1 MGFGLSRRAQS
12 VALTLPL
19 VAFLFAT
26 FVMPLGTM
34 LWRSINEPEVASAL
48 PETLALL
55 EDWDGSSLPAEKV
68 FETAAAELLDLHQAR
83 ALGSV
88 ATDVNRVAGGTRSA
102 VVRTARHLHLEDASP
117 ESWQAAMIAID
128 PAWRDPEIWGA
139 IRRAGERYTSR
150 HYLRAL
156 DLDQD
161 VHGTVVRQPEDR
173 AIYLELLG
181 RTLFSSAGITLVCV
195 LLGYPVAF
203 AIANGRRLWA
213 NIVLAMVLVP
223 FTMSLIARSV
233 AWLIL
238 LQKEGVVNDILVG
251 VGLLAD
257 VDRRSMVYNLGGTV
271 VTLVHTLLPFMVLP
285 LYAVMHTIPKDHL
298 RAATSLGG
306 NNWQVFRDIYFP
318 QSLPGVGAG
327 ALLVFILAIGQ
338 YVGPAVVGGRTG
350 QFFSNL
356 IAYHMQTSLNW
367 GLAAALNFV
376 LLGCVA
382 VVYLVYDRLFGVER
396 LRLDP

>member
-1 MGFGLSRRAQS
+1 MGLALSRRAQS

-19 VAFLFAT
+19 VAFLFVT
-26 FVMPLGTM
+26 FVLPLGTM
-34 LWRSINEPEVASAL
+34 LWRSISEPDVARAL

-55 EDWDGSSLPAEKV
+55 QDWDGDSLPAERV
-68 FETAAAELLDLHQAR
+68 FETAAAELLELHQAR
-83 ALGSV
+83 ALGGV
-88 ATDVNRVAGGTRSA
+88 ATDVNRVASGTRSA
-102 VVRTARHLHLEDASP
+102 VVRTARHLDGASP

-139 IRRAGERYTSR
+139 IRRAGERYTGR
-150 HYLRAL
+150 HYLHAL

-161 VHGTVVRQPEDR
+161 VHGAVVRLPEER
-173 AIYLELLG
+173 SIYVELLG
-181 RTLFSSAGITLVCV
+181 RTLFSSAGITLLCV

-203 AIANGRRLWA
+203 AIANGRRLWS

-238 LQKEGVVNDILVG
+238 LQKEGVINDLLVG
-251 VGLLAD
+251 VGILDDLE
-257 VDRRSMVYNLGGTV
+257 RRSMVYNLGGTV

-285 LYAVMHTIPKDHL
+285 LYAVMHTIPKDNL
-298 RAATSLGG
+298 RAAASLGA
-306 NNWQVFRDIYFP
+306 NNWQMFRHVYLP

-382 VVYLVYDRLFGVER
+382 VVYLVYDRLFGIER

>member
-26 FVMPLGTM
+26 FVMPLGMM
-34 LWRSINEPEVASAL
+34 LWRSINEPEVATAL

-68 FETAAAELLDLHQAR
+68 FETAAAELLELHQAR

-88 ATDVNRVAGGTRSA
+88 ATDVNRVSGGTRSA

-139 IRRAGERYTSR
+139 IRRAGERYTNR

-161 VHGTVVRQPEDR
+161 VHGAVVRQPEDR

-181 RTLFSSAGITLVCV
+181 RTLFSSAGITLACV

-257 VDRRSMVYNLGGTV
+257 LDRRSMVYNLGGTV
-271 VTLVHTLLPFMVLP
+271 VTLVHTLLPFMVDR
-285 LYAVMHTIPKDHL
+285 K
-298 RAATSLGG
+298 S
-306 NNWQVFRDIYFP
+306 
-318 QSLPGVGAG
+318 
-327 ALLVFILAIGQ
+327 
-338 YVGPAVVGGRTG
+338 VV
-350 QFFSNL
+350 
-356 IAYHMQTSLNW
+356 
-367 GLAAALNFV
+367 
-376 LLGCVA
+376 
-382 VVYLVYDRLFGVER
+382 
-396 LRLDP
+396 

>member
-1 MGFGLSRRAQS
+1 MDFGLSRRAQS

-19 VAFLFAT
+19 VAFLFVI

-34 LWRSINEPEVASAL
+34 MWRSVSEPEVASAL
-48 PETLALL
+48 PETLAML
-55 EDWDGSSLPAEKV
+55 EDWDGRSVPPEEV
-68 FETAAAELLDLHQAR
+68 FEIAASELLELHEAR

-88 ATDVNRVAGGTRSA
+88 ATDVNRVESGTRSA
-102 VVRTARHLHLEDASP
+102 VVRTARHLQGTSP
-117 ESWQAAMIAID
+117 ESWQAAMIAVD
-128 PAWRDPEIWGA
+128 PAWHDPAIWAA
-139 IRRAGERYTSR
+139 IRRAGERYTAR

-161 VHGTVVRQPEDR
+161 VDGGVVRRPDDR
-173 AIYLELLG
+173 AIYLELLA
-181 RTLFSSAGITLVCV
+181 RTLASSAGITLLCV

-203 AIANGRRLWA
+203 VIANSRRLWS
-213 NIVLAMVLVP
+213 NIALAMVLVP

-233 AWLIL
+233 GWIIL
-238 LQKEGVVNDILVG
+238 LQKEGVINDLLVW
-251 VGLLAD
+251 VGLIGD
-257 VDRRSMVYNLGGTV
+257 VDRQSMVYNLGGTV
-271 VTLVHTLLPFMVLP
+271 VSLVHSLLPFMVLP
-285 LYAVMHTIPKDHL
+285 LYAVMHTIPKDHV
-298 RAATSLGG
+298 RAATSLGANG
-306 NNWQVFRDIYFP
+306 WQAFRHVYWP
-318 QSLPGVGAG
+318 QSLAGVGAG

-338 YVGPAVVGGRTG
+338 YVGPAVVGGRSG

-356 IAYHMQTSLNW
+356 IAYHMQHSLNW

-382 VVYLVYDRLFGVER
+382 VVYLVYDRLFGIER